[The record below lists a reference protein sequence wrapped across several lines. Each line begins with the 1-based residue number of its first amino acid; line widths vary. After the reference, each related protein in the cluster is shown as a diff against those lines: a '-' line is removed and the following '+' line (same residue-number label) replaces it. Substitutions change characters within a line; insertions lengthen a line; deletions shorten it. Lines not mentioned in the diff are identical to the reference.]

1 MGHVTATRNYA
12 GVTADERR
20 ARRRAAL
27 IEAGVEL
34 LGTRGFTD
42 TTVTAVCAA
51 SGVTE
56 RYFYENFAGRDA
68 LLAAVYEHLLVI
80 TQRAVIEAVL
90 AAPGSA
96 DAKARAA
103 IGAFVDLV
111 VADPRL
117 ARIGF
122 VESLAHPTLRALRQT
137 SLLSFS
143 ELVVAQAADLYGPAL
158 AEQTEQV
165 RLAALLLTGGL
176 FETLVHWLDGHLAL
190 TRDEVVDRCARIFAA
205 VGDSFG

>member
-1 MGHVTATRNYA
+1 MEQVTATGNYA

-27 IEAGVEL
+27 IEAGVDI
-34 LGTRGFTD
+34 LGTRGFID

-68 LLAAVYEHLLVI
+68 FLSAVYEHLLVI
-80 TQRAVIEAVL
+80 TQRAMIEAVL

-117 ARIGF
+117 ARVGF

-143 ELVVAQAADLYGPAL
+143 ELVVAQAAEFYGPAL

-165 RLAALLLTGGL
+165 RLAAVLLTGGL

-190 TRDEVVDRCARIFAA
+190 TRDEVVDRCTRIFAA